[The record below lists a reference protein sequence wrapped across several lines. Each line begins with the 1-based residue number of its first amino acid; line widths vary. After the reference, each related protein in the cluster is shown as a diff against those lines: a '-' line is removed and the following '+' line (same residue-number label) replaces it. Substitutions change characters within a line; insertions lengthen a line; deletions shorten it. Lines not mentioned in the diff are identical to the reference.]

1 MDLEKMIRDEVKK
14 TNEYKEFLKALKT
27 KDTKTA
33 KDIYLKT
40 ITNIVLRYLDKTLN
54 VDSKSPIE
62 RYIN

>member
-1 MDLEKMIRDEVKK
+1 MIRDEVKK
-14 TNEYKEFLKALKT
+14 TNEYKEFIKALKT

>member
-14 TNEYKEFLKALKT
+14 TNEYKEFIKALKT